1 MSASNSTSEISFTR
15 LNVLNDGLDFALGL
29 MTWFYSPLFPPPQ
42 DCFFRV
48 KFIYGTLLLGQTAY
62 WLFQASLA
70 YNVSS
75 SYSKSIPG
83 TPILIFLAFL
93 VRVGVGIFVVSNYT
107 WKVNANLVCSS
118 MLNVQINLLDKVMEI
133 TYSLI
138 LSILFTY
145 PILMGV
151 KDINASMTMTSS
163 YHDKNDPRIA
173 GRKWLKRIIRDQG
186 FILIIS
192 LLVEILYLVC
202 VFTSSNPT
210 LVSTWNA
217 LFTTSYV
224 FLMMIHMIITV
235 ARRAKESSAKL

>member
-1 MSASNSTSEISFTR
+1 MDYLA
-15 LNVLNDGLDFALGL
+15 
-29 MTWFYSPLFPPPQ
+29 PQ
-42 DCFFRV
+42 DCFLRV

-62 WLFQASLA
+62 WLFQAFLA
-70 YNVSS
+70 YNVST

-83 TPILIFLAFL
+83 TPILICLAFL
-93 VRVGVGIFVVSNYT
+93 VRVGVGIFVVANYT

-133 TYSLI
+133 LYSLI

-151 KDINASMTMTSS
+151 NDISASITMTSS
-163 YHDKNDPRIA
+163 SHASDHRDTMMKNDPRIA

-186 FILIIS
+186 FILIVS

-235 ARRAKESSAKL
+235 ARRAKESSAKALRAASVVSKN